1 MLATVSKL
9 TPQMLA
15 DCYIAVAGHKTIGA
29 VQRDTENVPATVRRA
44 LDAMQ
49 VATQDLEIT
58 IGIAFCSPRNVRIPS
73 SAPPGTGKPISP
85 RPGIEDQS

>member
-1 MLATVSKL
+1 
-9 TPQMLA
+9 MLA
-15 DCYIAVAGHKTIGA
+15 DCYTAVAEHKTIGA

-58 IGIAFCSPRNVRIPS
+58 IGITFLVQGIFVYPLPLPQGPENRF
-73 SAPPGTGKPISP
+73 PPGPELRTKV
-85 RPGIEDQS
+85 EWNF

>member
-1 MLATVSKL
+1 
-9 TPQMLA
+9 MLA
-15 DCYIAVAGHKTIGA
+15 DCYTAVAEHKTIGA
-29 VQRDTENVPATVRRA
+29 VQRDTANVPATVRRA

-58 IGIAFCSPRNVRIPS
+58 IGIAFLVQGIFVYPLPL
-73 SAPPGTGKPISP
+73 PQGPGKPQAP